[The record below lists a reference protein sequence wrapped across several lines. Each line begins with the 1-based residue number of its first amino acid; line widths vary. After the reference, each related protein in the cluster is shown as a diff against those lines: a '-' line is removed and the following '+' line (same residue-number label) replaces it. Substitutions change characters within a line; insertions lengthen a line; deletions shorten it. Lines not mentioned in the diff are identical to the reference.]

1 MKIKIVENKLKEVLG
16 DEYVIIKNIYGIS
29 INKKI
34 GAGLR
39 TIEYF
44 NTLTEAYSWIVYN
57 AVK

>member
-1 MKIKIVENKLKEVLG
+1 MRIKVVEDKLKEVLG
-16 DEYVIIKNIYGIS
+16 DEYVLIKNIYGIS

-44 NTLTEAYSWIVYN
+44 NTLTEAYNWIVYN
-57 AVK
+57 AV